1 MPKSSLFV
9 LGCLLLSALS
19 ACTKTPPKLTEEQA
33 AVASFKR
40 TAEDFLRAYKLA
52 EQESDAAYHGT
63 RFEVSSS
70 SVDVQKTNSLVS
82 PYIGVLEFDV
92 GDPTHAAQKHRHT
105 YAYQSGTWVL
115 QSAKQHFPS
124 DDDWWN
130 CYDEAELKLLR

>member
-1 MPKSSLFV
+1 
-9 LGCLLLSALS
+9 
-19 ACTKTPPKLTEEQA
+19 
-33 AVASFKR
+33 
-40 TAEDFLRAYKLA
+40 LRAYKLA

>member
-1 MPKSSLFV
+1 MPKFSLFV
-9 LGCLLLSALS
+9 LGCLLLSVLS

-40 TAEDFLRAYKLA
+40 TADDFLRTYKLA
-52 EQESDAAYHGT
+52 EPAL
-63 RFEVSSS
+63 EVSSAR
-70 SVDVQKTNSLVS
+70 VDVQKTNSLVS

-92 GDPTHAAQKHRHT
+92 GDPAHAVMMHRHT

-115 QSAKQHFPS
+115 QSAKQRFPS

-130 CYDEAELKLLR
+130 CHDEAELKLLR